1 MNWNK
6 MNNKSKL
13 IKKVALSSSEINKLL
28 KLIEETANGK
38 YSYDIMDYT
47 SPAYSRVV
55 RKIAE
60 AIGLMMVKIEAKE
73 MHLKDVIKELEEVNA
88 KLKKNI
94 IHTVLAIADS
104 VEARDA
110 YTADHAKRVAD
121 LCKKI
126 AVEMGLPKE
135 EVENIKIAGRLHDL
149 GKLGFSDKIF
159 QNEDP
164 TLPADLTDEMKKH
177 PELGASI
184 LKKLDVLD
192 PILDYV
198 RFHHERI
205 DGGGYPKGLKGDM
218 IPLGAKIIAV
228 ADCYD
233 AITSDRPYQKGRS
246 PAKAIKILKEMS
258 GTKLDKEATD
268 ALVRIIEKK
277 RKKQKN

>member
-1 MNWNK
+1 MK
-6 MNNKSKL
+6 KSKL
-13 IKKVALSSSEINKLL
+13 IDDGSLSTEEIDKLL
-28 KLIEETANGK
+28 NLIEETANGK

-47 SPAYSRVV
+47 DPGYSRNV

-73 MHLKDVIKELEEVNA
+73 MRLKEVIDELKDLNA
-88 KLKKNI
+88 RLKRNI
-94 IHTVLAIADS
+94 VRTVLAVADS
-104 VEARDA
+104 VEARDV

-121 LCKKI
+121 YSKKI
-126 AVEMGLPKE
+126 AEALGLPKE
-135 EVENIKIAGRLHDL
+135 EAENIKIAGRLHDI

-159 QNEDP
+159 QNENPVLSD
-164 TLPADLTDEMKKH
+164 DLTEEMKKH
-177 PELGASI
+177 PDIGVSI

-205 DGGGYPKGLKGDM
+205 DGGGYPCGLKGEE

-233 AITSDRPYQKGRS
+233 AITSNRPYQKGR
-246 PAKAIKILKEMS
+246 PPGKAIKILKEMR
-258 GTKLDKEATD
+258 GGKLDEKATD
-268 ALVRIIEKK
+268 ALIKIIQKSEKDKRIEI
-277 RKKQKN
+277 